1 MVGRAAQGN
10 PWVLQEIVEDDPAE
24 PTREEVV
31 AELMLFMRETV
42 RELGE
47 QRATSFLKKFYG
59 WYLGRGRFPRPF
71 KSELTQLPT
80 IAEVEERLLIAAPGP
95 PSSSSSWS
103 TSCPR
108 TRSSSSCRSRST
120 AAADALAAPAAGGAG
135 LRAACRRWTRGSP
148 RPY

>member
-1 MVGRAAQGN
+1 VGGAGQGN
-10 PWVLQEIVEDDPAE
+10 RGVLQEIVEDDPAE

-80 IAEVEERLLIAAPGP
+80 IADVEERLLIAAPG
-95 PSSSSSWS
+95 
-103 TSCPR
+103 
-108 TRSSSSCRSRST
+108 
-120 AAADALAAPAAGGAG
+120 AAELLERLQDELPAGGVGAG
-135 LRAACRRWTRGSP
+135 LPISGYRRGW
-148 RPY
+148 